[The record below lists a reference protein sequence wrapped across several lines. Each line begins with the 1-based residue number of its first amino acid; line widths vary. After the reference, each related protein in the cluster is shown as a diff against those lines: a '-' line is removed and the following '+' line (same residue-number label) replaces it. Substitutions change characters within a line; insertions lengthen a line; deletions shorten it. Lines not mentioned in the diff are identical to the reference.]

1 MLQMPYLTILLP
13 HFCLQHTH
21 HGHLQLCHFHFHMLP
36 FICSLDLGPHCL
48 QLVQQLLSRG
58 SLGWGVMQTLAYQ
71 LQKRVL
77 FSQLLTEWLNVVP
90 PTLHLS
96 ATQDMIWIVRVWVG
110 VGEESTWEYLRG
122 YKGSE

>member
-1 MLQMPYLTILLP
+1 
-13 HFCLQHTH
+13 
-21 HGHLQLCHFHFHMLP
+21 
-36 FICSLDLGPHCL
+36 
-48 QLVQQLLSRG
+48 
-58 SLGWGVMQTLAYQ
+58 MQTLAYQ

-110 VGEESTWEYLRG
+110 VGEEGTWEYLSG
-122 YKGSE
+122 EKVQCKYTVWLFE